1 MADHFEI
8 TSSVLPR
15 HTKVAAFR
23 GTEGISRPYLFDVY
37 VTVDGSGDDIDV
49 DDAPGARV
57 TLIIHDQAGMPSRI
71 HGMIASMEL
80 VRSVVTDGSTGR
92 VHSLYRLH
100 LVPLLWQLSLTK
112 HSRIW
117 SGKSIPEILQEVLA
131 DEGVADVSLR
141 LDRSYDTEEH
151 VCQYKESSLSFIHRW
166 MERLGLYYFFE
177 QGESGETL
185 VITDHNAT
193 SVPSIARPVPYYPL
207 GGGDAPAGAHLDA
220 FSWRHATAPM
230 AVRVTDYDYAR
241 PALAMVGRADVSP
254 VGLGEQVT
262 YGGRF
267 FTRQQG
273 ETLASVRAED
283 LRAQAKTFHGSGSVY
298 GLSSGYR
305 FTLDRHPRA
314 QLNTEYLATAVE
326 HFGAVSDAMRTWA
339 KVVPHEHLDQTYYV
353 EVTAIDANQ
362 QYRHPETTPW
372 PRLDGFE
379 NAVVDGPANSEYA
392 QLDDHGRYKLKFKF
406 DEGMLKGGK
415 ASTWVRKM
423 QPHAGTVEGWH
434 FPERAGTEVICAFLG
449 GDPDRPIII
458 GAVPTVTTQSPVTSQ
473 NYTQNVIQTGGK
485 NRVEME
491 DQAGKQRVTI
501 STPHQSSF
509 ISLGHPLTGMGQV
522 YNGDQAIPDHH
533 MAIWTDGR
541 TLMSSGSTTDLNV
554 GENWNVWV
562 QANHVERVLGN
573 VVHYVFGNVEQ
584 EIKGTLLQEVQGSVT
599 EAYHDT
605 LTQGVQGAVALTH
618 DATFD
623 HTVEA
628 LVTETFN
635 AGQTTNIS
643 GGDHVLTV
651 DGSETHSIT
660 GSQTLTIDG
669 SQTIT
674 VKANLTQTWKAATN
688 SFTHGPAVSMY
699 YGIRNDTTLGVFIS
713 ESLALRAEISA
724 AVKLSLIASAKFEIA
739 PTKVN
744 INLNRSQVAAQKA
757 EAAAIRNRMLAVE
770 SSLSAVR
777 SFTVAAAR
785 ENHALISKAGAVYSS
800 VSALRSHM
808 AGLHS
813 QM

>member
-1 MADHFEI
+1 MA
-8 TSSVLPR
+8 
-15 HTKVAAFR
+15 
-23 GTEGISRPYLFDVY
+23 
-37 VTVDGSGDDIDV
+37 
-49 DDAPGARV
+49 
-57 TLIIHDQAGMPSRI
+57 
-71 HGMIASMEL
+71 
-80 VRSVVTDGSTGR
+80 
-92 VHSLYRLH
+92 
-100 LVPLLWQLSLTK
+100 
-112 HSRIW
+112 
-117 SGKSIPEILQEVLA
+117 
-131 DEGVADVSLR
+131 
-141 LDRSYDTEEH
+141 
-151 VCQYKESSLSFIHRW
+151 C
-166 MERLGLYYFFE
+166 
-177 QGESGETL
+177 
-185 VITDHNAT
+185 
-193 SVPSIARPVPYYPL
+193 
-207 GGGDAPAGAHLDA
+207 APA
-220 FSWRHATAPM
+220 
-230 AVRVTDYDYAR
+230 TDYDYAR
-241 PALAMVGRADVSP
+241 PALAMVGRAREPRRSRRAGDLRRAVLHP
-254 VGLGEQVT
+254 PARRDA
-262 YGGRF
+262 RF
-267 FTRQQG
+267 GARRDF
-273 ETLASVRAED
+273 
-283 LRAQAKTFHGSGSVY
+283 RAQAKTFHGSGSVY
-298 GLSSGYR
+298 GLTSGYR

-326 HFGAVSDAMRTWA
+326 QISRRERRDADLGQGRPARAPRW
-339 KVVPHEHLDQTYYV
+339 TYYV

-501 STPHQSSF
+501 SMLHQSSF

-541 TLMSSGSTTDLNV
+541 TLMSSGLTTDLNV

-651 DGSETHSIT
+651 DGSDTYSIT

-713 ESLALRAEISA
+713 ESLALRAEIQRGREALAHRVGEVRDCPHQGEHQLEQVPSGGA
-724 AVKLSLIASAKFEIA
+724 EGGGGGDQEPHARGRELALRGPKLHGG
-739 PTKVN
+739 
-744 INLNRSQVAAQKA
+744 RC
-757 EAAAIRNRMLAVE
+757 
-770 SSLSAVR
+770 
-777 SFTVAAAR
+777 AR
-785 ENHALISKAGAVYSS
+785 EPRADLQGGRGVQQRQRAAEPHG
-800 VSALRSHM
+800 R
-808 AGLHS
+808 LHS